1 MPSPTVVWK
10 IDPGHP
16 SPEILAEAAARLLR
30 GELVAF
36 PTETVYGLGA
46 NAFDAEAVRRIF
58 EAKQRPFDD
67 PLIVHIAKVE
77 DVQMVATDFPAMAA
91 RLASLFWPGPLTLL
105 LPRHAALPGE
115 VTSGLDTVAVRI
127 PSHPVA
133 LGLLGAC
140 GVPIAAPSAN
150 RFGHTSPTSAAHVLE
165 DLDGA
170 VEVILDGGPTPVGIE
185 STVVD
190 VRPTP
195 AVILRPGGVTREQ
208 LEAVIGPMRYAEPGE
223 RQAASPGRLP
233 RHYAPRAELIL
244 CPGDTAQTIAAS
256 IDDHARRLAASGRP
270 PGVLA
275 VSEVHR
281 ELRSSLGP
289 VFDLGGQD
297 DLLGIA
303 RRLFL
308 GLRTLEAASVE
319 VILSHLM
326 PAHGLGLA
334 VNDRLRRAA
343 HPPRE

>member
-1 MPSPTVVWK
+1 MPSPTVVRQ
-10 IDPGHP
+10 IDPSHP
-16 SPEILAEAAARLLR
+16 SPEILAEAAARVLR

-46 NAFDAEAVRRIF
+46 NAFDGEAVRRIF
-58 EAKQRPFDD
+58 EAKRRPFDD
-67 PLIVHIAKVE
+67 PLIVHIAKVD
-77 DVQMVATDFPAMAA
+77 DVEMVATAFPPVAA
-91 RLASLFWPGPLTLL
+91 RLASLFWPGPLTVL
-105 LPRHAALPGE
+105 LPRHPALPVE

-170 VEVILDGGPTPVGIE
+170 VELILDGGPTPVGIE

-208 LEAVIGPMRYAEPGE
+208 LEAAIGPVRYAEPGE

-233 RHYAPRAELIL
+233 RHYAPRATLIL
-244 CPGDTAQTIAAS
+244 CPGDTAKVIAAS
-256 IDDHARRLAASGRP
+256 IDEHVARLIAGGHSA
-270 PGVLA
+270 GVLA
-275 VSEVHR
+275 VSEVR
-281 ELRSSLGP
+281 RGLKSSLAP
-289 VFDLGGQD
+289 AFDLGGQD

-308 GLRTLEAASVE
+308 GLRTLEAVPVD
-319 VILSHLM
+319 VILGHFV

-343 HPPRE
+343 HPAGE

>member
-1 MPSPTVVWK
+1 MPLPTVVVQV
-10 IDPGHP
+10 DPSHP
-16 SPEILAEAAARLLR
+16 SPEILAEAAARILR

-67 PLIVHIAKVE
+67 PLIVHLAEIEEVE
-77 DVQMVATDFPAMAA
+77 MVATEFSAVAA

-105 LPRHAALPGE
+105 LPRHAALPVE

-133 LGLLGAC
+133 LGLLAAC

-150 RFGHTSPTSAAHVLE
+150 RFGHTSPTSAAHVVE

-170 VEVILDGGPTPVGIE
+170 VELILDGGPTPLGIE

-190 VRPTP
+190 PRPTP

-208 LEAVIGPMRYAEPGE
+208 LEAAIGPVRYAEPGE
-223 RQAASPGRLP
+223 RRAASPGRLP
-233 RHYAPRAELIL
+233 RHYAPRAEVIL
-244 CPGDTAQTIAAS
+244 CAGDSAEAIAAS
-256 IDDHARRLAASGRP
+256 IDEHALRLIAGGRSAGVLAAS
-270 PGVLA
+270 
-275 VSEVHR
+275 EVHQ
-281 ELRSSLGP
+281 ELKSSLAH
-289 VFDLGGQD
+289 VFDLGGWD

-308 GLRTLEAASVE
+308 GMRTLEAAHVE
-319 VILSHLM
+319 VILCHLV

-343 HPPRE
+343 HPLQK